1 MACCRWAVILTAM
14 AAGSEGKI
22 SLFRDNALPDSRS
35 AAARSAVV
43 NGGRAALNVTH
54 SKKQQQLQDD
64 PELSLVHP
72 PANTL
77 VEAKQPFRWSPFPY
91 SPTAISGRETHSVN
105 LHLKAI
111 FASGLF
117 VVWAIGMCHRFFD
130 CHIIGVLGRS
140 IYRLFDHIA
149 EAAMEE
155 HAENVAIKSEGWTC
169 NFYTTKFPLLVG
181 NKCSS
186 SAAKRWMAMTKEQQ
200 EDFSNGGMWQE
211 IRNALWCIPPV
222 VSLVEASFSSTRRYL
237 SNIRDAEST
246 DDYIDR
252 MIESPPILWFESESF
267 HYERRGDDK
276 KKVVTSTDRWDVQ
289 MKAWKDMSSWALSP
303 FEKQPHMNLKWQ
315 WRLSDSPVV
324 KVKVKKA
331 LLFRNKASADDYY
344 DQLAFF
350 TQKTKG
356 KDKCHKVT
364 PKFALDGDQVDGKE
378 RWYNLGLVRTPP
390 CTRFIAVR
398 DGFGS
403 FVSSFVS
410 LGVFW
415 VATLLGMTV
424 PYRFWLESKC
434 GFATLTVVKAVEA
447 G

>member
-155 HAENVAIKSEGWTC
+155 HAENVAIKAGYAISTQQVS
-169 NFYTTKFPLLVG
+169 LLVG

-200 EDFSNGGMWQE
+200 EDSLVACGRKSVM
-211 IRNALWCIPPV
+211 RARCIPPV
-222 VSLVEASFSSTRRYL
+222 VSLVEASFSSTRYL
-237 SNIRDAEST
+237 SNIR
-246 DDYIDR
+246 I
-252 MIESPPILWFESESF
+252 
-267 HYERRGDDK
+267 RRAPTT
-276 KKVVTSTDRWDVQ
+276 TS
-289 MKAWKDMSSWALSP
+289 
-303 FEKQPHMNLKWQ
+303 
-315 WRLSDSPVV
+315 
-324 KVKVKKA
+324 
-331 LLFRNKASADDYY
+331 
-344 DQLAFF
+344 
-350 TQKTKG
+350 
-356 KDKCHKVT
+356 
-364 PKFALDGDQVDGKE
+364 
-378 RWYNLGLVRTPP
+378 
-390 CTRFIAVR
+390 IA
-398 DGFGS
+398 
-403 FVSSFVS
+403 
-410 LGVFW
+410 
-415 VATLLGMTV
+415 
-424 PYRFWLESKC
+424 
-434 GFATLTVVKAVEA
+434 
-447 G
+447 